1 MQLSVIV
8 KFREMTKLSTVVL
21 GGGDMIVIFNMLSDV
36 AEVKVQLS
44 RDEEKRNAV
53 RNLLSAECI
62 VLLRNVEPVA
72 QN

>member
-1 MQLSVIV
+1 
-8 KFREMTKLSTVVL
+8 MTKPSTIMFR
-21 GGGDMIVIFNMLSDV
+21 GGDMINIFNMLSDV

-44 RDEEKRNAV
+44 RNKGKRKSV

>member
-1 MQLSVIV
+1 
-8 KFREMTKLSTVVL
+8 
-21 GGGDMIVIFNMLSDV
+21 MIIIFNMLSDV
-36 AEVKVQLS
+36 AEVEVQLS
-44 RDEEKRNAV
+44 REEEERKPV

>member
-1 MQLSVIV
+1 
-8 KFREMTKLSTVVL
+8 MTKPSTIMFR
-21 GGGDMIVIFNMLSDV
+21 GGDMIIIFNMLSDV

-44 RDEEKRNAV
+44 RNEEKRKAV